1 MTIYQDRH
9 GTVSIDGHR
18 AYIEAIEQQDARL
31 EATMTEIRRRH
42 DSGEL
47 YGAASAIER
56 AEALRLTCSGARSC
70 AGRTWGAT
78 DMNWKWLGL
87 AAAIALGVATLF
99 AGRLPYAVIAT
110 VVFYL
115 PLLGVLGVV
124 GGFGYCAVR
133 GVRRR

>member
-56 AEALRLTCSGARSC
+56 AEALEAHLQRCQELR
-70 AGRTWGAT
+70 RTY
-78 DMNWKWLGL
+78 LG
-87 AAAIALGVATLF
+87 GN
-99 AGRLPYAVIAT
+99 
-110 VVFYL
+110 
-115 PLLGVLGVV
+115 
-124 GGFGYCAVR
+124 
-133 GVRRR
+133 